1 MLFCERWFPS
11 AQGFVKRRVAL
22 PELTAD
28 EVLIDAAA
36 FGINRLDME
45 LAANAGSLGTDS
57 TLGLE
62 VAGTVAALGAGSSE
76 LKLGDRV
83 MALVNENGYA
93 DRVIAPA
100 RTTLKIPD
108 RLSFEQGA
116 AFPEALFTAWLNLF
130 ELGALKAGESV
141 LIHHA
146 TGGVGIVGAQLA
158 KALGASVRVTT
169 RKPENMKKLQALGLD
184 GKTTGEF
191 DEKPDSMGGFNVILD
206 IRGAQSLDANL
217 SVLKPD
223 GRLVLIDSYSGEAA
237 TINLGR
243 LLDKRLSVQ
252 GSLLRPRSLEQK
264 SVTAAGIRA
273 RALPLLESGKIEP
286 VIARVWAPEGLSE
299 AHALLAA
306 NGHFGKLIVS
316 LRA

>member
-1 MLFCERWFPS
+1 MRFCERWFPS
-11 AQGFVKRRVAL
+11 EKGFVKRRVSL
-22 PELTAD
+22 PDLAAD

-36 FGINRLDME
+36 FGINRLDTE
-45 LAANAGSLGTDS
+45 LAANAGSFAADS

-62 VAGTVAALGAGSSE
+62 VAGTVAALGAGPSE
-76 LKLGDRV
+76 FKLGDRV
-83 MALVNENGYA
+83 MALVKENGYA

-100 RTTLKIPD
+100 WTTLRIPD

-116 AFPEALFTAWLNLF
+116 ALPEALFTAWLNLF

-158 KALGASVRVTT
+158 RALGASVGITT
-169 RKPENMKKLQALGLD
+169 RKPENLKKLRALGFD

-191 DEKPDSMGGFNVILD
+191 DEKPDSMGAFDVILD
-206 IRGAQSLDANL
+206 IRGAKSLDSNL
-217 SVLKPD
+217 SVLKTD
-223 GRLVLIDSYSGEAA
+223 GRLVLIDSYSGEEAK
-237 TINLGR
+237 ISLGR

-252 GSLLRPRSLEQK
+252 GSLLRPRTLEQK
-264 SVTAAGIRA
+264 SVTAAGIRT
-273 RALPLLESGKIEP
+273 RAMPLVEIGKIAP
-286 VIARVWAPEGLSE
+286 VIGRVLAPDGISE

-306 NGHFGKLIVS
+306 NGHFGKVIVS
-316 LRA
+316 LQA

>member
-1 MLFCERWFPS
+1 MRFCERWFPS
-11 AQGFVKRRVAL
+11 EKGFVKRRVAL
-22 PELTAD
+22 PDLAAG

-36 FGINRLDME
+36 FGINRLDTE
-45 LAANAGSLGTDS
+45 LAANAGALGTDA

-62 VAGTVAALGAGSSE
+62 VAGTVAALGAGPSE
-76 LKLGDRV
+76 FKVGDRV
-83 MALVNENGYA
+83 MALVKENGYA
-93 DRVIAPA
+93 DRVVAPA
-100 RTTLKIPD
+100 GTTLKIPD

-116 AFPEALFTAWLNLF
+116 ALPEALFTAWLNLF

-158 KALGASVRVTT
+158 KALGASVAVTS
-169 RKPENMKKLQALGLD
+169 RRPENLAKLRGLGFD
-184 GKTTGEF
+184 GKTTDEF
-191 DEKPDSMGGFNVILD
+191 DAEPGAMGGFDVILD

-217 SVLKPD
+217 SVLKTG
-223 GRLVLIDSYSGEAA
+223 GRLVLVDSYTGEEGK
-237 TINLGR
+237 INLGR
-243 LLDKRLSVQ
+243 MLDKRLSVQ
-252 GSLLRPRSLEQK
+252 GSLLRPLTLERK

-273 RALPLLESGKIEP
+273 RALPLIESGKIEP
-286 VIARVWAPEGLSE
+286 VIARVFSPENIGE

-316 LRA
+316 LRG